1 MENNDKIAE
10 IRHAHR
16 QLPDILYAIFKII
29 FSLISL
35 KFFCTSA
42 VGREETTG
50 YWIDRAEEL
59 MHNDSIDEA
68 ISACG
73 MALKKECMRLTRLF
87 DWHNPNRFSIIFLS
101 GN

>member
-10 IRHAHR
+10 IRHDHR
-16 QLPDILYAIFKII
+16 QLPDILYAVFKII

-50 YWIDRAEEL
+50 YWINRAEEL

-73 MALKKECMRLTRLF
+73 MAQKKNRGTIQFSFAKPCILTSLA
-87 DWHNPNRFSIIFLS
+87 W
-101 GN
+101 